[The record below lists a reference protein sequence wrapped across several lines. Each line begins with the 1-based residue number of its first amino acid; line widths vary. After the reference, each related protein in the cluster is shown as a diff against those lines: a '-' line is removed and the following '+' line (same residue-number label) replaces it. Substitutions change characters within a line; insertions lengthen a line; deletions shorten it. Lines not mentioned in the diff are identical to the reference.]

1 MSKIIDGKT
10 IAEKIAEELRA
21 EIKNLAFKPKLVIIT
36 YRADER
42 SQVYINLK
50 LKRADEIGISTELI
64 DWSNIGQDDC
74 LKKLQKLAEQKDV
87 HGIIVQLPINGW
99 YDPQVLLDLIPP
111 QKDVDGLSMQSL
123 EDLKANRAKLLPAT
137 PRAVLTALEYEKID
151 LRNKKVVVIGQGKL
165 VGLPLSIILK
175 NQGLDVETADINTR
189 NLAKLTKSADVL
201 ISAAGQPKLITG
213 EMIKPGA
220 TVLDVGIVEISGK
233 LAGDVD
239 YKSVEPIA
247 GIISKVPGGIGPITV
262 VSLLENVIEAAKSAS
277 SDTHRSR

>member
-1 MSKIIDGKT
+1 MAKIIDGK
-10 IAEKIAEELRA
+10 KIADRIAQKITNEVNKL
-21 EIKNLAFKPKLVIIT
+21 KSKPKLAIVT

-42 SQVYINLK
+42 SMVYIK
-50 LKRADEIGISTELI
+50 LKKQRALQVGIEIELI
-64 DWSNIGQDDC
+64 DWSDLEQDDC
-74 LKKLQKLAEQKDV
+74 LKAMKKLGERDDID
-87 HGIIVQLPINGW
+87 GIIVQLPLDGW
-99 YDPQVLLDLIPP
+99 YDPQMLLDVIPP

-123 EDLKANRAKLLPAT
+123 EDLKHNKNVLIPAT
-137 PRAVLTALEYEKID
+137 PKAVLTTLEISD
-151 LRNKKVVVIGQGKL
+151 VILSDKKVVIVGQGKL

-175 NQGLDVETADINTR
+175 NQGLDVETADINTK

-239 YKSVEPIA
+239 YESVEPIA
-247 GIISKVPGGIGPITV
+247 DKISKVPGGIGPITV
-262 VSLLENVIEAAKSAS
+262 VSLLENVVEAAKK
-277 SDTHRSR
+277 